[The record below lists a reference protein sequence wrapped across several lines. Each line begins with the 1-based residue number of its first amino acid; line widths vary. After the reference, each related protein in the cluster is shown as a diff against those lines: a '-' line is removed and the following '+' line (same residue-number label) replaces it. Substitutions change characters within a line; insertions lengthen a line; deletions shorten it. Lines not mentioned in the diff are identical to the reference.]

1 MEQKNKQNNK
11 PQMNMPRF
19 NMNWIH
25 GLVILALGLLYFT
38 SGQEQ
43 SSIKTET
50 SYSDFKVMVMKG
62 YADKIEVNKGM
73 LVENLAAQ
81 MLVASG
87 HKLYFH
93 SESSPGNAK
102 NRMEIDFVVSKSKL
116 ARRHNVMP
124 IEIKSGANITHASLD
139 KFRNKYAEWCG
150 ESFLFSDRDVR
161 MENGITYLP
170 HYMLPLV

>member
-1 MEQKNKQNNK
+1 MKCY
-11 PQMNMPRF
+11 
-19 NMNWIH
+19 
-25 GLVILALGLLYFT
+25 LADTGLLVSHAFD
-38 SGQEQ
+38 ENELAREE
-43 SSIKTET
+43 IHRRLLL
-50 SYSDFKVMVMKG
+50 DKV
-62 YADKIEVNKGM
+62 EVNKGM

-93 SESSPGNAK
+93 SESSSSNAK
-102 NRMEIDFVVSKSKL
+102 ERMKIDFVVSKSKL

-150 ESFLFSDRDVR
+150 EAFLFSDKDVR
-161 MENGITYLP
+161 MEDGITYLP

>member
-19 NMNWIH
+19 NMNWIY

-62 YADKIEVNKGM
+62 SAT
-73 LVENLAAQ
+73 
-81 MLVASG
+81 
-87 HKLYFH
+87 KL
-93 SESSPGNAK
+93 
-102 NRMEIDFVVSKSKL
+102 R
-116 ARRHNVMP
+116 
-124 IEIKSGANITHASLD
+124 
-139 KFRNKYAEWCG
+139 
-150 ESFLFSDRDVR
+150 
-161 MENGITYLP
+161 
-170 HYMLPLV
+170 